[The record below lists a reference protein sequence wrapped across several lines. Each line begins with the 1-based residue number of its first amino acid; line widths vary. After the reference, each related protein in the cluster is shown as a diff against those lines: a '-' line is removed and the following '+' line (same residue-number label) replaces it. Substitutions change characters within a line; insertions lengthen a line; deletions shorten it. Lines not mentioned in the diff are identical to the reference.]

1 MILRAA
7 AVAAVIL
14 SGGAY
19 ASLAQAPDR
28 QVARATLAS
37 LPCKVDRWTCGGDT
51 PLDDKTLAVLGVDD
65 YINRTYRVL
74 PPQAGSHETE
84 SREAVGLYIGYYASQ
99 RQGEAIHSPQNCL
112 PGSGWQPVSA
122 ARTTLDTGS
131 GAIPI
136 NRYVVQRGL
145 DRQVVLY
152 WYQGRGRV
160 VANEYV
166 NKFWLMLDQ
175 GRLHRSN
182 GALVRLVVPVTG
194 TDAAALASA
203 SASADQFARAMYPR
217 LSPYL
222 P

>member
-14 SGGAY
+14 AGGAY
-19 ASLAQAPDR
+19 ASLAQAPDG
-28 QVARATLAS
+28 QVARAALAS
-37 LPCKVDRWTCGGDT
+37 LPCAVERWTCAGDT
-51 PLDDKTLAVLGVDD
+51 PLDDRTLAVLGVDD
-65 YINRTYRVL
+65 YINRTYRS
-74 PPQAGSHETE
+74 PEGG
-84 SREAVGLYIGYYASQ
+84 EAIGLYIGYYASQ

-112 PGSGWQPVSA
+112 PGSGWQPVSG

-136 NRYVVQRGL
+136 NRYVVQKGL

-160 VANEYV
+160 VANEYL

-175 GRLHRSN
+175 GTLHRSN
-182 GALVRLVVPVTG
+182 GALVRLVVPVNG
-194 TDAAALASA
+194 LDAGALASA
-203 SASADQFARAMYPR
+203 SASADTFARAMYPR

>member
-14 SGGAY
+14 AGGAY
-19 ASLAQAPDR
+19 ASVAQAPDR

-37 LPCKVDRWTCGGDT
+37 LPCAVDRWTCAGDT
-51 PLDDKTLAVLGVDD
+51 PLDGKTLAVLGVDD
-65 YINRTYRVL
+65 YINRTYR
-74 PPQAGSHETE
+74 SRE
-84 SREAVGLYIGYYASQ
+84 SEAVGVYIGYYASQ

-112 PGSGWQPVSA
+112 PGAGWQPVSA
-122 ARTTLDTGS
+122 ARTTLDTAS

-136 NRYVVQRGL
+136 NRYVVQKAL

-152 WYQGRGRV
+152 WYQGRGRA

-175 GRLHRSN
+175 GTLHRSN
-182 GALVRLVVPVTG
+182 GALVRLVVPVNG
-194 TDAAALASA
+194 TDAGALASA
-203 SASADQFARAMYPR
+203 SASADAFARAMYPR